1 MPRFPG
7 FVGPSYG
14 LQSVSAD
21 CQRCVNLFPQ
31 LSEIGASEAGEMGAL
46 FRTPGLTLLATI
58 GTGPIRGLYTASN
71 GTLYCVSGSGLYQV
85 SPAWIGTLLGTL
97 SSTSGVVQFADNGVQ
112 LVVTDGQGYVLTFAT
127 GAWVP
132 LVGTTGWLGSL
143 CAAYL
148 DQWGIFAVPGSN
160 AFYTSNQLDF
170 TTFDGLNVAYKQGFN
185 DPIVSII
192 ADKATVWLL
201 GRETS
206 EPWYNAQNPSPG
218 IVLSRIPNSL
228 LEIGCCSPYS
238 PQKVMNTLLFLGDG
252 KHGAGV
258 VWQIQGYAPN
268 RVSTHAVE
276 LALQSYGYANLQRA
290 RAWTYQQDG
299 HGFYCLNVPG
309 SPVTWVYDVVTKA
322 WHERSHLVGGLEQ
335 RNQADCHA
343 WANGQHVVGDYQ
355 TGAIY
360 ALDKA
365 NFTDNGLTLR
375 WMRRS
380 PHVTANLN
388 RMAFNSFQLDME
400 TGTGADTGQGAAP
413 VVMLRYSD
421 DAGHT
426 WSSENWRP
434 AGNIGGYLSRV
445 KWQRLGQSR
454 SRVFEVSGSDPVST
468 VILGAELTV
477 VPGVS

>member
-7 FVGPSYG
+7 FVGPRYG

-206 EPWYNAQNPSPG
+206 
-218 IVLSRIPNSL
+218 
-228 LEIGCCSPYS
+228 
-238 PQKVMNTLLFLGDG
+238 
-252 KHGAGV
+252 
-258 VWQIQGYAPN
+258 
-268 RVSTHAVE
+268 
-276 LALQSYGYANLQRA
+276 
-290 RAWTYQQDG
+290 
-299 HGFYCLNVPG
+299 
-309 SPVTWVYDVVTKA
+309 
-322 WHERSHLVGGLEQ
+322 
-335 RNQADCHA
+335 
-343 WANGQHVVGDYQ
+343 
-355 TGAIY
+355 
-360 ALDKA
+360 
-365 NFTDNGLTLR
+365 
-375 WMRRS
+375 
-380 PHVTANLN
+380 
-388 RMAFNSFQLDME
+388 
-400 TGTGADTGQGAAP
+400 
-413 VVMLRYSD
+413 
-421 DAGHT
+421 
-426 WSSENWRP
+426 
-434 AGNIGGYLSRV
+434 
-445 KWQRLGQSR
+445 
-454 SRVFEVSGSDPVST
+454 
-468 VILGAELTV
+468 
-477 VPGVS
+477 